1 MNKELIFTT
10 AEGDSYIMT
19 NDFIGGGGFGA
30 VYIGYRIEIN
40 DKTYKRI
47 DDKKYAI
54 KSVLI
59 KKPDNYDL
67 LSKKK
72 QEVVLTNLVDAIKS
86 EINLNKHISSNPH
99 CDENIVCFYGHFYND
114 FNRTFYIVMEYIEG
128 DTLDKY
134 KLTLQLLTDCVV
146 TLDKLHRHGI
156 IHRDIKP
163 DNIMCTDDSK
173 VKFIDL
179 GIACSSIYKKK
190 YIIL

>member
-72 QEVVLTNLVDAIKS
+72 QEVVLTNLVDAK
-86 EINLNKHISSNPH
+86 N
-99 CDENIVCFYGHFYND
+99 C
-114 FNRTFYIVMEYIEG
+114 
-128 DTLDKY
+128 
-134 KLTLQLLTDCVV
+134 
-146 TLDKLHRHGI
+146 
-156 IHRDIKP
+156 
-163 DNIMCTDDSK
+163 
-173 VKFIDL
+173 
-179 GIACSSIYKKK
+179 
-190 YIIL
+190 